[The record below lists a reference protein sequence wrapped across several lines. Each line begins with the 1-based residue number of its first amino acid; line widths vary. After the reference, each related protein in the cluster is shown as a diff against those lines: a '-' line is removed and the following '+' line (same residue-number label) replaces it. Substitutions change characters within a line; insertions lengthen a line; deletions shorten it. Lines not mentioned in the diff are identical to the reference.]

1 MRTVPLVALL
11 ISLSAVAFSAANCR
25 AQQPET
31 PNADILRIAYSY
43 DDGGTYK
50 WKGSGVPE
58 ELTFD
63 GEQILPKSDGTYCC
77 GYTLAVVFK
86 AAQSRGL
93 LGGRTADDIRQLHKY
108 WYGNT
113 EESEETLVVYAL
125 EELELGHEVEHE
137 EVAAGD
143 FAQFWRSNKSGH
155 SVLFLEWIVE
165 DGQAVGVKY
174 RSSQKSTDGI
184 GDRIEYFSDAENH
197 EGKLLRD
204 RFYVVRL
211 NPAAISCR

>member
-1 MRTVPLVALL
+1 MRTARNTNFLL
-11 ISLSAVAFSAANCR
+11 LLPSLLLASGTCLAAD
-25 AQQPET
+25 PDT
-31 PNADILRIAYSY
+31 PNADILRIAYGY

-58 ELTFD
+58 ELTFA

-113 EESEETLVVYAL
+113 EDSEETLVVYAL
-125 EELELGHEVEHE
+125 EELELGHEVDHHE
-137 EVAAGD
+137 AAAGD

-155 SVLFLEWIVE
+155 SVIFLEWIVE
-165 DGQAVGVKY
+165 DDQTVGVKY